1 MKNLN
6 KHMNSKL
13 KEKHSKELG
22 LKVPDNYFSASKTSI
37 LDKVSEEKQVKV
49 KHIIFKRESVVWL
62 AAASIALIFTLTV
75 FKTNVF
81 STINKAQSI
90 VSDTIEQIENEVK
103 LTDGFSIKNNDIL
116 IASLF
121 VEDNEIDEFVNNYVM
136 EELVYGEILNK

>member
-37 LDKVSEEKQVKV
+37 LDKVSKEKQVKV

-62 AAASIALIFTLTV
+62 AAASIALIFSLTV
-75 FKTNVF
+75 FRTNVF

-103 LTDGFSIKNNDIL
+103 LIDDFSIKNNDIL

-121 VEDNEIDEFVNNYVM
+121 VEDNEIDEFVNNYVL
-136 EELVYGEILNK
+136 EELVYEEILNK